1 MEEKCHQNAFIAGAD
16 SPLQQQRQ
24 TDSDKLQVGE
34 CLFLQVYILVHLQ
47 SQVSLTLCTI
57 RMKNNLSKCGPSA
70 CWTANKNL
78 ADNVGGCDT
87 ADLHNPQR
95 SPNPAVRALKL
106 LNI

>member
-1 MEEKCHQNAFIAGAD
+1 MPSEPFSAD
-16 SPLQQQRQ
+16 SPLQQQWQ
-24 TDSDKLQVGE
+24 TDGNKSQLGE

-78 ADNVGGCDT
+78 RHSRPTQFTKV
-87 ADLHNPQR
+87 P
-95 SPNPAVRALKL
+95 
-106 LNI
+106 